1 MKKKLFRKWKV
12 ICREEISMY
21 ISFLSLSKLHLGML
35 SYASSNQMTNP
46 YSVLTKYFL
55 IFIAKEVPYGTQI
68 GEIHT

>member
-1 MKKKLFRKWKV
+1 
-12 ICREEISMY
+12 MY